1 MTYEIGQTV
10 KQHANYITSDDCFIC
25 GKELKESGTEI
36 KIALTENNTLSTLQ
50 EIQNSWYGIDYSPRV
65 GNDCV
70 KKFPTDSVFT
80 QTEDGGLHDYI

>member
-10 KQHANYITSDDCFIC
+10 KQHANYESSDACFIC
-25 GKELKESGTEI
+25 GKELKESATEI
-36 KIALTENNTLSTLQ
+36 KIALTENHTLSTLQ
-50 EIQNSWYGIDYSPRV
+50 EIQNTWFTTDFSPRV